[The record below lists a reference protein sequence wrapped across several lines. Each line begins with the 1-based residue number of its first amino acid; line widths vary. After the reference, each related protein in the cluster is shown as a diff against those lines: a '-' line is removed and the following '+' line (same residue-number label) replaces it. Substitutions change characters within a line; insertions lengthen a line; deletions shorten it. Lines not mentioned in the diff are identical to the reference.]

1 MGNFSEQVYDIIDT
15 VGGSLER
22 AEEIADTAMDQADSF
37 MSALSNS
44 SNNIVAPRIQADTV
58 RSPRAPT
65 VSRTYAPSL
74 ASIPGI
80 PPNPVDVTIPSFS
93 ADVVIPTAFSGT
105 APTLVI
111 GTAPAFNGIVPDA
124 PTIDT
129 SFTVPV
135 FGGVE
140 LPAAPA
146 LLEIVISPFGGTTLP
161 TFSETA
167 PILDIIEPSTFE
179 YTPGADY
186 TSTLMSLLATEL
198 EDRIVNG
205 GTGLP
210 AAAENAI
217 WDREREREAIATRDA
232 LQELDKMEDLGY
244 SLPPGQ
250 YTDARLKITTEMHVR
265 TVSLGREIMVKQAE
279 LELDNVKHALGLTLD
294 VEKVFVELYN
304 ERERRVFEAL
314 KYATEAGV
322 AIYNA
327 KVQGYLALVD
337 AYKAAIAVFEAEV
350 QAALTNVEAY
360 KAEVSAEEA
369 KAKVNVAKV
378 EAYKAL
384 IQGSLANVDVY
395 KAEVSAVIAQ
405 AELEKVKTEIY
416 RAEVQGFAATVD
428 AYTGEVEGFRATV
441 GAEGVKQD
449 AYKSQVQ
456 AYTAE
461 VQGAA
466 AASAANTDVYRAQIT
481 GIEAKL
487 DLYKTEASVASDNAK
502 LIAAQNSTLIDAYR
516 ASATTT
522 TAYNEAITKQWQ
534 VSIESARASAE
545 IGVATS
551 KASADAYLTARSLS
565 LDSSKVGAQV
575 SAQLAA
581 AAMSAV
587 NYSLTGSGSAA
598 ISDSYTVSRDNDVQT
613 VYNL

>member
-1 MGNFSEQVYDIIDT
+1 MSVTSQVEGVVNT
-15 VGGSLER
+15 VSR
-22 AEEIADTAMDQADSF
+22 ALSDAQDTAEGAMSQADYF
-37 MSALSNS
+37 MSALSNAVGGITPPAIS
-44 SNNIVAPRIQADTV
+44 VDQVTNP
-58 RSPRAPT
+58 PAPT
-65 VSRTYAPSL
+65 VAQSTPPTLVSVPAVV
-74 ASIPGI
+74 ASPPDIDIPNYDG
-80 PPNPVDVTIPSFS
+80 V
-93 ADVVIPTAFSGT
+93 VVIPDPFDGT
-105 APTLVI
+105 PPTLVI
-111 GTAPAFNGIVPDA
+111 GNAPSFSGVVPAA
-124 PTIDT
+124 PDVDT
-129 SFTVPV
+129 SFTAPV
-135 FGGVE
+135 FGGVT

-146 LLEIVISPFGGTTLP
+146 LLEINISPFGGTTLP

-167 PILDIIEPSTFE
+167 PILDIVEPSTFA
-179 YTPGADY
+179 YAPGADY
-186 TSTLMSLLATEL
+186 TSTLLTLLTTEL
-198 EDRIVNG
+198 EDRISNG

-279 LELDNVKHALGLTLD
+279 LELDNIKHALDLTLD

-337 AYKAAIAVFEAEV
+337 AYKAAITVFEAEV

-360 KAEVSAEEA
+360 KVEASAEEA

-384 IQGSLANVDVY
+384 IQGSLANIDVY
-395 KAEVSAVIAQ
+395 KAEVSAVVAQ
-405 AELEKVKTEIY
+405 AELEKTKTEIY

-441 GAEGVKQD
+441 GAEGAKQE

-461 VQGAA
+461 VQGFA
-466 AASAANTDVYRAQIT
+466 AASNAEADAYRARIS
-481 GIEAKL
+481 GISAKI
-487 DLYKTEASVASDNAK
+487 DLYKTQASISADNAR

-516 ASATTT
+516 AGATTT
-522 TAYNEAITKQWQ
+522 TSYNESLTKQWQ

-545 IGVATS
+545 IGVAAS
-551 KASADAYLTARSLS
+551 RASADSYLTARSLAIEA
-565 LDSSKVGAQV
+565 SKVGAQT
-575 SAQLAA
+575 SSQLAA
-581 AAMSAV
+581 AALNAV
-587 NYSLTGSGSAA
+587 NYSLTGSGSAS
-598 ISDSYTVSRDNDVQT
+598 ISNGYTASRDDDIQT